1 MRAPQFFRT
10 NAGHRAGKR
19 PLAAPFIPQISFMQ
33 EVHFRRLIRSLSLR
47 LYSLLAPRADQ
58 TKAAR
63 WPLRPPGLLLPGF
76 QVAGSP
82 LAPAEY
88 DYDAK
93 LRIAPTGLSPASTA
107 ASLAAPLLPDF
118 HRLHWHQL
126 AWRTVIPPFS
136 ATDPKWNKIEHRMF
150 CHITEN
156 WRGRPLVSRKAVVNL
171 IGNTTTKG
179 GLEIQAELDEGS
191 YPTGREVTEDQLA
204 RIAIER
210 DKFHEEWNYTVSP
223 RR

>member
-19 PLAAPFIPQISFMQ
+19 PLAAPFIPPISFMQ

-107 ASLAAPLLPDF
+107 ASLAAPFPSDF
-118 HRLHWHQL
+118 HRLHCHQL
-126 AWRTVIPPFS
+126 AWRTVFS
-136 ATDPKWNKIEHRMF
+136 HFSETDP
-150 CHITEN
+150 
-156 WRGRPLVSRKAVVNL
+156 
-171 IGNTTTKG
+171 TTDRHD
-179 GLEIQAELDEGS
+179 GLSKTLSSAAATRDS
-191 YPTGREVTEDQLA
+191 TSPSAPSTCA
-204 RIAIER
+204 R
-210 DKFHEEWNYTVSP
+210 
-223 RR
+223 

>member
-1 MRAPQFFRT
+1 MGRTRLVHLEAGWCVQFYPTLPRSPPGEISRQDCAQRVFSCGCWEGGT

-107 ASLAAPLLPDF
+107 ASLAAPVRGLQGSHHAVP
-118 HRLHWHQL
+118 RL
-126 AWRTVIPPFS
+126 
-136 ATDPKWNKIEHRMF
+136 D
-150 CHITEN
+150 
-156 WRGRPLVSRKAVVNL
+156 
-171 IGNTTTKG
+171 
-179 GLEIQAELDEGS
+179 
-191 YPTGREVTEDQLA
+191 
-204 RIAIER
+204 
-210 DKFHEEWNYTVSP
+210 
-223 RR
+223 

>member
-10 NAGHRAGKR
+10 NTGHRAGRR

-58 TKAAR
+58 TRAAR

-107 ASLAAPLLPDF
+107 ASLAAPSHLSFSPGT
-118 HRLHWHQL
+118 L
-126 AWRTVIPPFS
+126 ARRRSCHYPNPQDRPQ
-136 ATDPKWNKIEHRMF
+136 TDPPAVLPPGATRSL
-150 CHITEN
+150 
-156 WRGRPLVSRKAVVNL
+156 RPLCL
-171 IGNTTTKG
+171 
-179 GLEIQAELDEGS
+179 QLD
-191 YPTGREVTEDQLA
+191 A
-204 RIAIER
+204 A
-210 DKFHEEWNYTVSP
+210 
-223 RR
+223 

>member
-1 MRAPQFFRT
+1 MRAPQFFRANT
-10 NAGHRAGKR
+10 GHRAGKR

-93 LRIAPTGLSPASTA
+93 LRIAPT
-107 ASLAAPLLPDF
+107 DF
-118 HRLHWHQL
+118 H
-126 AWRTVIPPFS
+126 
-136 ATDPKWNKIEHRMF
+136 
-150 CHITEN
+150 
-156 WRGRPLVSRKAVVNL
+156 PLVAVQRNA
-171 IGNTTTKG
+171 
-179 GLEIQAELDEGS
+179 QA
-191 YPTGREVTEDQLA
+191 
-204 RIAIER
+204 
-210 DKFHEEWNYTVSP
+210 
-223 RR
+223 